1 MLRASRSVD
10 LGGLAAIVLAGMVLA
25 ECAPILERSLPP
37 ETFRGD
43 SAPKLVRVSLLGGG
57 SDIILSRPVLVGDS
71 LVGAT
76 PTPRLALQVR
86 THVLRADSTGR
97 LAIPVTDIQRIVTE
111 RSDQTKANAGVA
123 LGVMGLLFAAV
134 LAVEY
139 LR

>member
-1 MLRASRSVD
+1 MLRASRGVD
-10 LGGLAAIVLAGMVLA
+10 LGGLAAIVFAGMVLA
-25 ECAPILERSLPP
+25 ECAPIFERSLPP
-37 ETFRGD
+37 ETFKGD
-43 SAPKLVRVSLLGGG
+43 SAPKLVRVSLSGGG

-76 PTPRLALQVR
+76 LTPRLALQVR